1 MAYIFLFYYR
11 LTNSIVK
18 YIIERNLLLYI
29 YLSLLLNCI
38 CLLMINATY
47 PFTFFKPTVVVII
60 FPFSLSN
67 ILSILALVPMPSI
80 LPIILPKSMHFAIF
94 KFPFIIRPINKYH
107 FTFTSYLIYVA
118 MPTYL
123 SLIRITILELYF
135 DLIYILISQLVIIL
149 ALRQKCNK

>member
-1 MAYIFLFYYR
+1 M
-11 LTNSIVK
+11 K
-18 YIIERNLLLYI
+18 YIINKERNLLLYV
-29 YLSLLLNCI
+29 YPSLLLNCI
-38 CLLMINATY
+38 WLLMINATY

-94 KFPFIIRPINKYH
+94 KFAFIIRPICKCH
-107 FTFTSYLIYVA
+107 FTFASYLIYVA
-118 MPTYL
+118 MPTNL

-135 DLIYILISQLVIIL
+135 DLIYILVSQLVIVL
-149 ALRQKCNK
+149 VLRQKCNK